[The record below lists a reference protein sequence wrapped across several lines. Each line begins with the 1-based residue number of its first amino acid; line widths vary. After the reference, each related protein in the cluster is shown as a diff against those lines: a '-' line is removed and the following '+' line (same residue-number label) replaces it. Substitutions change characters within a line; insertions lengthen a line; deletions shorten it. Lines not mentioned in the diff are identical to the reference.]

1 MKEEC
6 SLTSLQDT
14 QREGSSSTPH
24 LVHVNKLST
33 QERARRE
40 KHADPEMSS
49 GTEEDLLRMSLTGTL
64 PPESQA
70 SFESAKDAGNVAFR
84 ERRYKDAVRH
94 YTAAEGINPLSPVPP
109 ANRAMAHLKLS
120 NYHGAKAD
128 ASVALDLYHALPRE
142 VQPTSLPVKILLRRA
157 TANFE
162 LLLYALAAED
172 FAAVLELD
180 SKNEPAKA
188 QLKLLKEKF
197 GVTPGRTA
205 AASTAE
211 RGKGTSRKIQ
221 LITES
226 VNASVPERR
235 QGVPAHVTVGSIQD
249 ETALVELPQNVM
261 DTLVSRWS
269 AVPPMSSLEF
279 ERVWKSLQND
289 QAAQAQYLIHTVGP
303 VRIANGLF
311 GEGLTPQ
318 QLEEVVTVLTIAL
331 ERNRSDGRRV
341 ADILLAMTKVSRFN
355 MLLMFLSPEEKVPVS
370 ALVNSLQ
377 KHGVSA
383 QHISLL
389 KECYK

>member
-1 MKEEC
+1 
-6 SLTSLQDT
+6 
-14 QREGSSSTPH
+14 
-24 LVHVNKLST
+24 
-33 QERARRE
+33 
-40 KHADPEMSS
+40 
-49 GTEEDLLRMSLTGTL
+49 MSLTGTL

-235 QGVPAHVTVGSIQD
+235 QGVPAHVTDGSIQD